1 MTAIGGFLT
10 VIGLVAAL
18 MARAGVAAAA
28 RKGGVATHLAR
39 LLNLIVLLLAL
50 RLAGL
55 WQPTPM
61 LVIAKMVVAAWLPL
75 VTLRLAEELVRR
87 HAPRM
92 VKLLALGGAVI
103 FSILAVVFGRVWT
116 GPAVIALALFQ
127 AVVVM
132 AILVHLYQQRGSVS
146 LSERR
151 AVDMLAL
158 AFALAL
164 PLLATDFAWA
174 FPNLPFRGGPF
185 AALVFVLAC
194 SLLAGVTSRPLRLLS
209 DVLKL
214 AGAGALVGLAVHL
227 AGGPE
232 TLVSQLAATA
242 GASAALVLL
251 AERFAGSPSRG
262 EGLLSAIARA
272 APDQAATLSSH
283 PLLANAVMVTADAL
297 SDLPE
302 DLLIGLAARP
312 VWTTTR
318 DPENDTLSGAAREL
332 LARYGASH
340 LLRLPQTPT
349 PRFLAI
355 SGGALDEDRLTRE
368 LTIVARLLERAP

>member
-1 MTAIGGFLT
+1 M
-10 VIGLVAAL
+10 
-18 MARAGVAAAA
+18 
-28 RKGGVATHLAR
+28 ATHLAR

-214 AGAGALVGLAVHL
+214 AGAGALVGLAMHL

-232 TLVSQLAATA
+232 TVVSQLAATA